1 MKQGARRS
9 CRDLQHSLYPERPS
23 LGVHHDLRTCPNS
36 LVFAFFALTHHQ
48 CALSLADRVVS
59 NVTVK
64 LHHHFHEPVRS
75 CLTRE
80 TTGHSSDKSFLVFA
94 RLTCILVSRFLLDL
108 QGATRRSLHLG
119 THVGEATDTDART
132 KSTIIFERVVGSIA
146 STLEPT
152 TDSDTVLP
160 EEDHDGPGHFS
171 SDFAATPHDEFEH
184 AETKI

>member
-1 MKQGARRS
+1 ML
-9 CRDLQHSLYPERPS
+9 D
-23 LGVHHDLRTCPNS
+23 
-36 LVFAFFALTHHQ
+36 
-48 CALSLADRVVS
+48 LSLS
-59 NVTVK
+59 
-64 LHHHFHEPVRS
+64 
-75 CLTRE
+75 
-80 TTGHSSDKSFLVFA
+80 VFA

-160 EEDHDGPGHFS
+160 EDHDGPGHFS

>member
-1 MKQGARRS
+1 M
-9 CRDLQHSLYPERPS
+9 
-23 LGVHHDLRTCPNS
+23 VI
-36 LVFAFFALTHHQ
+36 
-48 CALSLADRVVS
+48 
-59 NVTVK
+59 
-64 LHHHFHEPVRS
+64 
-75 CLTRE
+75 
-80 TTGHSSDKSFLVFA
+80 A

-108 QGATRRSLHLG
+108 QGATRRSLQLG
-119 THVGEATDTDART
+119 THIGEATDTNART

-160 EEDHDGPGHFS
+160 EEEHDGPGHFS